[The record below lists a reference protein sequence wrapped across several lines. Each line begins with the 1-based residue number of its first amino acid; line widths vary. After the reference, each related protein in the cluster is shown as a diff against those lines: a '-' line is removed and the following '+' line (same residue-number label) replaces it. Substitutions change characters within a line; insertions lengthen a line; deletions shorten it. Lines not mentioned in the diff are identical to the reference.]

1 MERSESND
9 RSEAAELILPR
20 TNRDTINNENNGN
33 HPNSFHSSS
42 QIPRWPTVDGSL
54 GLSEEESIA
63 YARRFFKFGFFLLPF
78 LWAVNCFYFWP
89 VLRHSRSFPLLRRYV
104 VGSAIGFL
112 VFAAILSSW
121 ALTFSIGGER
131 LFGHTWDDLVMYNVA
146 ERYGLTVGGDKKRTV
161 ELKSKLKSR
170 DNGKSELHSLKL
182 LLVISSWLKNST
194 RQ

>member
-1 MERSESND
+1 MGRMERSENND

-20 TNRDTINNENNGN
+20 TNRDTTDNENNRI

-42 QIPRWPTVDGSL
+42 QRPRWPTVDGSL

-104 VGSAIGFL
+104 VGSAIGFS

-146 ERYGLTVGGDKKRTV
+146 ERYGLTGW
-161 ELKSKLKSR
+161 
-170 DNGKSELHSLKL
+170 
-182 LLVISSWLKNST
+182 I
-194 RQ
+194 